1 MKRNVLL
8 FFFGLT
14 ALFFSGSAG
23 AQDSDSVRLQQE
35 IELPP
40 IIVNS
45 RSNVS
50 KRVAR
55 IFQRDFKGATQ
66 TRWYQENKNYLVEF
80 IRDDMRQK
88 ALYKRSGRRI
98 YNLAFGKEKDIPIE
112 IREFI
117 KRVYIDYKITDALR
131 VNEDKRT
138 AWIVNME
145 DENTMLVVRAEND
158 ALLRVAIE
166 PKPAK

>member
-1 MKRNVLL
+1 MKRHVLF
-8 FFFGLT
+8 FFFGLMT
-14 ALFFSGSAG
+14 MFFAGSVR
-23 AQDSDSVRLQQE
+23 AQDSVSMQE
-35 IELPP
+35 VVELPTVT
-40 IIVNS
+40 ISS

-50 KRVAR
+50 KRVSR

-98 YNLAFGKEKDIPIE
+98 YHLAFGKEKDIPIE
-112 IREFI
+112 IRAFI

-145 DENTMLVVRAEND
+145 DENTTLVVRAEND
-158 ALLRVAIE
+158 ALLRVAID
-166 PKPAK
+166 PKPAQ

>member
-1 MKRNVLL
+1 MTM
-8 FFFGLT
+8 FF
-14 ALFFSGSAG
+14 AGSVR
-23 AQDSDSVRLQQE
+23 AQDSAGMQE
-35 IELPP
+35 VVELPTVT
-40 IIVNS
+40 ISS

-66 TRWYQENKNYLVEF
+66 TRWYRENKNYLVEF
-80 IRDDMRQK
+80 IKDDMRQRT
-88 ALYKRSGRRI
+88 LYKRSGRRI

-145 DENTMLVVRAEND
+145 DENTTLVVRAEND
-158 ALLRVAIE
+158 ALLRVAID
-166 PKPAK
+166 PKPAQ